1 MSVALWTIL
10 LQPPDTWKMA
20 LTGCPSLLFSSLCLC
35 FFGPAVGN
43 VVLNWAQGPV
53 QVIGQWTCLGGSWH
67 GLPWSC

>member
-10 LQPPDTWKMA
+10 LQPPDTRKMA
-20 LTGCPSLLFSSLCLC
+20 LTGCPSLSFLFTLP
-35 FFGPAVGN
+35 FFLGPAVGN

-53 QVIGQWTCLGGSWH
+53 EVMGQWPCPGGSWH